1 MTGSRLLK
9 GDEAECKTE
18 GGAKQEGENR
28 KLMKKPK
35 HHLLSIFS
43 PGCFM
48 LKVGFI
54 INLVLCLTHSPRL
67 EILPKN
73 ASVLKLAVERFSGHC
88 RASAIKS

>member
-1 MTGSRLLK
+1 MRGFRFLK
-9 GDEAECKTE
+9 GDETECKTE
-18 GGAKQEGENR
+18 GGAKQEDESR

-35 HHLLSIFS
+35 HHLMPIFS
-43 PGCFM
+43 QGCFM

-73 ASVLKLAVERFSGHC
+73 ASVLKLVERFSGHC
-88 RASAIKS
+88 RAIKS

>member
-1 MTGSRLLK
+1 MRGTRFLE

-18 GGAKQEGENR
+18 GGAKQEGESR

-35 HHLLSIFS
+35 HHLLPIFS

-54 INLVLCLTHSPRL
+54 IKLVLCLAHSPRL

-73 ASVLKLAVERFSGHC
+73 ASVLKLMEQFSGHC
-88 RASAIKS
+88 RAIKS

>member
-1 MTGSRLLK
+1 MRGTRLLK
-9 GDEAECKTE
+9 GNETECKTE
-18 GGAKQEGENR
+18 GGAKQEDESR

-35 HHLLSIFS
+35 HQLLPIFS
-43 PGCFM
+43 QGCFM

-73 ASVLKLAVERFSGHC
+73 ALVLKLVERFSGHG
-88 RASAIKS
+88 RAIKS